1 MTMKRLIIMIALI
14 VPFGWSAIAM
24 ESGEQDTTI
33 VVKNKRIKISEEGD
47 RTKVKVY
54 ELVEDGEYI
63 ESEQVFEGHY
73 IDGKSY
79 ERRKHMRNISIP
91 VLGWDRNFSGHWA
104 GFGMGFANFADGS
117 FHVNDI
123 DGVSLR
129 SGKSLEYNLNFLEK
143 SFRIPRTN
151 WAFVTGMGMRWN
163 RYRIDTNSY
172 FLEVDGVTI
181 LQPAPEGIRLSASKL
196 NTTSLTIPLLMEWQ
210 TRKKQDEGF
219 FVSAGVVG
227 VIKTMSSSKI
237 AYRDENGK
245 KHKTKVDGG
254 MNIHPVT
261 MDFLVQTGYN
271 WIGVYAKYSPVEMF
285 GNNKGPK
292 VHPVSIGLHLHI

>member
-1 MTMKRLIIMIALI
+1 MKRLMILIALI
-14 VPFGWSAIAM
+14 IPVGLSAVAI
-24 ESGEQDTTI
+24 GPVEQDTTI
-33 VVKNKRIKISEEGD
+33 LVNNKRIKISEDGE

-54 ELVEDGEYI
+54 ELVEDGEYV

-91 VLGWDRNFSGHWA
+91 VPSWDRDFSGHWA

-117 FHVNDI
+117 FHFNDI

-129 SGKSLEYNLNFLEK
+129 SGKSMEYNVNFLEK

-151 WAFVTGMGMRWN
+151 WALVTGMGMRWN

-181 LQPAPEGIRLSASKL
+181 LQPAPAGIHLSASKL

-210 TRKKQDEGF
+210 TRKRHQGGF
-219 FVSAGVVG
+219 FVSGGVVG

-237 AYRDENGK
+237 TYRDENGK
-245 KHKTKVDGG
+245 
-254 MNIHPVT
+254 NIKRKW
-261 MDFLVQTGYN
+261 MG
-271 WIGVYAKYSPVEMF
+271 E
-285 GNNKGPK
+285 
-292 VHPVSIGLHLHI
+292 